1 VFCSYDSNRDK
12 FIDAEDLRKMMKK
25 LGMSDDVAADA
36 GLMIEE
42 VDEDHDGR
50 LNLRE
55 VCCGQY
61 LNSGTSLF

>member
-1 VFCSYDSNRDK
+1 
-12 FIDAEDLRKMMKK
+12 MMKK

-55 VCCGQY
+55 VSCC
-61 LNSGTSLF
+61 NSVIPACTCRLHAGSDD